1 MPRRNDIAKIIVI
14 GSGPIVIGQSAEFD
28 YSGTQ
33 ACKALKAE
41 GYEVVLVN
49 SNPASIMTDPE
60 VADRT
65 YIEPLTAAYVEE
77 ILRVE
82 TEMMREADSPS
93 SPENKEE
100 KADPPPSAKDDKGK
114 ASSIN
119 SKGIFAV
126 LPTVGGQTALN
137 LAVDLS
143 DSGVLEKYGV
153 ELIGAKL
160 EAIKKAEDRLLF
172 KDAMT
177 KIGLDMPKSA
187 LVRTVSAGLDF
198 AAKIGFPVVIRPSFT
213 LGGSGGGIAYNR
225 EEMTEILTRGLDL
238 SPVSECLIEE
248 SVLGW
253 KEYELEVV
261 RDLKDNVIIVCSIE
275 NFDPMGVHTGDSITV
290 APAQTLT
297 DREYQRMR
305 DAAIACIREIG
316 VETGGSNVQFAV
328 NPMDGR
334 MTVIEMNPRVSR
346 SSALASKATGFP
358 IAKIA
363 ARLAVGYTL
372 DEIQNDITKATPAC
386 FEPTI
391 DYVVVKIPKWQFEKF
406 PGADEGLGPQ
416 MKSVGEVMAIG
427 RTFKE
432 AMMKAV
438 RSLETGKKATADDI
452 EPRRLTQRLV
462 TPHPDRLSYV
472 RYAFERGMTVREVA
486 RMTSMDPW
494 FLHQI
499 KQITDEIKAIATKPI
514 EEVTSAELRI
524 AKRMGI
530 SDERLAAGWGLT
542 GAEGTAEVRALRKKL
557 GVMPV
562 FKLVDTCAAEFES
575 YTPYLYSCYD
585 EEDEAQPT
593 SRKKIMILGSG
604 PNRIGQGIEFDYC
617 CCHAAFALREDGYE
631 TIMVNCNPETVST
644 DYDTS
649 DRLYFE
655 PLTLEDV
662 LAVYEHEAA
671 SGAEIGMIV
680 QFGGQ
685 TPLNLSLPLKKAGV
699 PIIGTSPESIDLAED
714 RKRFGKLIE
723 ELEIPQPQGAIATS
737 VSEATA
743 GANRVGYP
751 VLVRP
756 SYVLGGRAMVIAYD
770 DDEVIRYMSTA
781 IEYSQERPVLIDH
794 FLEDA
799 VECDVDALCDGD
811 DVLIAGIMQHIEE
824 AGIHS
829 GDSSCVLP
837 AVDLSAD
844 VLETIRAYTRK
855 LAKALNVIGLVNIQF
870 AIQRG
875 MVFVIEVNPRA
886 SRTVPYVSKATGIPL
901 AKIASRL
908 MVGQKLKTLLPD
920 QVASGNDLDTG
931 AHFFVKSPVF
941 PWGKFPG
948 VDTVLGPEMKSTG
961 EVMGVSDNFGEAFA
975 KAQIAAGQLLP
986 MQGTIF
992 LSVNDHDKTGL
1003 VELAKSFVNMGFHLV
1018 ATHGT
1023 AAVLE
1028 AAGLQPERVY
1038 KVKEGR
1044 PNVVDLIKSGRIQ
1057 LIVNTPRGQETM
1069 FDEKAIR
1076 RAAVLARIPT
1086 ITTLAAARAAAE
1098 GIAALQ
1104 KGTVSVLALQKL
1116 HAERFVLSA
1125 AG

>member
-1 MPRRNDIAKIIVI
+1 MPRRNDIAKILVI

-41 GYEVVLVN
+41 GYEVVLIN

-65 YIEPLTAAYVEE
+65 YIEPLSVAYLEE
-77 ILRVE
+77 VIRVE
-82 TEMMREADSPS
+82 AEMMAPGS
-93 SPENKEE
+93 
-100 KADPPPSAKDDKGK
+100 
-114 ASSIN
+114 
-119 SKGIFAV
+119 GIFAV

-137 LAVDLS
+137 LAVDLA
-143 DSGVLEKYGV
+143 DSGFLEKHNV

-172 KDAMT
+172 KDAMN
-177 KIGLDMPKSA
+177 KIGLDMPKSQ
-187 LVRTVSAGLDF
+187 LVTTVSAGLEF
-198 AAKIGFPVVIRPSFT
+198 AAKIGFPAVIRPSFT

-225 EEMTEILTRGLDL
+225 EEMTEILSRGLDL
-238 SPVSECLIEE
+238 SPVHECLIEE

-261 RDLKDNVIIVCSIE
+261 RDLNDNVIIICSIE

-297 DREYQRMR
+297 DREYQVMR
-305 DAAIACIREIG
+305 DAAIRVIREIG

-328 NPMDGR
+328 NPVTGR

-406 PGADEGLGPQ
+406 PGADETLGPQ

-462 TPHPDRLSYV
+462 TPHPERLAYI
-472 RYAFERGMTVREVA
+472 RYAFERGMTIREVA
-486 RMTSMDPW
+486 RITTMDPW

-499 KQITDEIKAIATKPI
+499 KQITDEIKAIGGVSI
-514 EEVTSAELRI
+514 DEVTADQLRT

-530 SDERLAAGWGLT
+530 SDERLAAVWGLT
-542 GAEGTAEVRALRKKL
+542 GAEGTAKVRALRKKL

-575 YTPYLYSCYD
+575 FTPYLYSCYD
-585 EEDEAQPT
+585 EEDEAAPT
-593 SRKKIMILGSG
+593 DKKKIIILGSG

-631 TIMVNCNPETVST
+631 TIMINCNPETVST

-662 LAVYEHEAA
+662 LAVYEHEAS

-685 TPLNLSLPLKKAGV
+685 TPLNLSLPLKNAGV
-699 PIIGTSPESIDLAED
+699 PVIGTSPESIDLAED

-723 ELEIPQPQGAIATS
+723 DLKIPQPEGAMATN
-737 VSEATA
+737 VEDAVA

-770 DDEVIRYMSTA
+770 DAEVVNYMTTA

-799 VECDVDALCDGD
+799 TEVDVDALCDGD
-811 DVLIAGIMQHIEE
+811 DVVIAGIMQHIEE

-844 VLETIRAYTRK
+844 VLDTIRDYTRK
-855 LAKALNVIGLVNIQF
+855 LAMSLSVRGLVNIQF

-875 MVFVIEVNPRA
+875 QVYVIEVNPRA
-886 SRTVPYVSKATGIPL
+886 SRTVPYVSKATSIPL
-901 AKIASRL
+901 AKIASRI
-908 MVGQKLKTLLPD
+908 MVGQKLKTLLPA
-920 QVASGNDLDTG
+920 QVASGKDLGTG
-931 AHFFVKSPVF
+931 SHFFVKSPVF

-948 VDTVLGPEMKSTG
+948 VDPVLGPEMRSTG
-961 EVMGVSDNFGEAFA
+961 EVMGVADNFGEAFA
-975 KAQIAAGQLLP
+975 KAQIAAGQVLP
-986 MQGTIF
+986 IKGNVF
-992 LSVNDHDKTGL
+992 LSVNDHDKTGVAAL
-1003 VELAKSFVNMGFHLV
+1003 ARQFVEMGFHLV

-1028 AAGLQPERVY
+1028 QAGLQPERVY

-1044 PNVVDLIKSGRIQ
+1044 PNVVDLIKGERIQ
-1057 LIVNTPRGQETM
+1057 LIINTPRGQDTF

-1076 RAAVLARIPT
+1076 RAAVQGRIPT
-1086 ITTLAAARAAAE
+1086 ITTIAAAQAAAE

-1104 KGTVSVLALQKL
+1104 RGTLNVIALQEL
-1116 HAERFVLSA
+1116 HASRGEVLV
-1125 AG
+1125 

>member
-1 MPRRNDIAKIIVI
+1 LVI

-65 YIEPLTAAYVEE
+65 YIEPLTTAYVEE
-77 ILRVE
+77 ILKVE
-82 TEMMREADSPS
+82 TEMLTASG
-93 SPENKEE
+93 
-100 KADPPPSAKDDKGK
+100 AKGV
-114 ASSIN
+114 
-119 SKGIFAV
+119 FAV

-137 LAVDLS
+137 LAVDLA
-143 DSGVLEKYGV
+143 DSGVLDKYGV

-160 EAIKKAEDRLLF
+160 DAIKKAEDRLLF

-177 KIGLDMPKSA
+177 KIGLDMPQSK
-187 LVRTVSAGLDF
+187 LVNNVSDGLAF
-198 AAKIGFPVVIRPSFT
+198 AAKIGFPAVIRPSFT

-225 EEMTEILTRGLDL
+225 EEMTDILSRGIDL

-261 RDLKDNVIIVCSIE
+261 RDLNDNVIIICSIE

-297 DREYQRMR
+297 DREYQAMR
-305 DAAIACIREIG
+305 NAAIACIREIG

-328 NPMDGR
+328 NPQNGR

-372 DEIQNDITKATPAC
+372 DELQNDITKATPAC

-472 RYAFERGMTVREVA
+472 RYAFERNMTVREVS
-486 RMTSMDPW
+486 RMTGMDPW
-494 FLHQI
+494 FLSQI
-499 KQITDEIKAIATKPI
+499 KQITDEIKAIGLKPMD
-514 EEVTSAELRI
+514 EVTAEDLRI

-530 SDERLAAGWGLT
+530 SDERLAASWGLT
-542 GAEGTAEVRALRKKL
+542 GAEGTQAVRALRKKL
-557 GVMPV
+557 NVQPV
-562 FKLVDTCAAEFES
+562 YKLVDTCAAEFES
-575 YTPYLYSCYD
+575 YTPYLYSSYD
-585 EEDEAQPT
+585 EEDEAPPT
-593 SRKKIMILGSG
+593 NRKKIMILGSG

-662 LAVYEHEAA
+662 LGVYEHEAS

-685 TPLNLSLPLKKAGV
+685 TPLNLSLPLKLAGV

-723 ELEIPQPQGAIATS
+723 QLEIPQPAGVLATS
-737 VSEATA
+737 VDEAVA
-743 GANRVGYP
+743 GANKVGYP

-770 DDEVIRYMSTA
+770 DDAIIKYMGSA

-799 VECDVDALCDGD
+799 TECDVDALCDGT
-811 DVLIAGIMQHIEE
+811 DVVIAGIMQHIEE

-837 AVDLSAD
+837 SVDLTEE
-844 VLETIRAYTRK
+844 VKETIRDYTRK
-855 LAKALNVIGLVNIQF
+855 LARSLDVLGLVNIQF

-875 MVFVIEVNPRA
+875 TVYVIEVNPRA
-886 SRTVPYVSKATGIPL
+886 SRTVPYVSKATGVPL
-901 AKIASRL
+901 AKIASRI
-908 MVGQKLKTLLPD
+908 MVGRKLAELLPD
-920 QVASGNDLDTG
+920 YVGSGARAGKDLDTG
-931 AHFFVKSPVF
+931 SNFFVKSPVF

-961 EVMGVSDNFGEAFA
+961 EVMGVADNFGEAFA
-975 KAQIAAGQLLP
+975 KAQIGAGQNLP
-986 MQGTIF
+986 MSGTIF
-992 LSVNDHDKTGL
+992 LSVNDHDKEG
-1003 VELAKSFVNMGFHLV
+1003 VVSLARSFVEMGFKLV

-1023 AAVLE
+1023 AIVLE
-1028 AAGLQPERVY
+1028 QAGLQPERVY

-1044 PNVVDLIKSGRIQ
+1044 PNVVDYIKGERIQ
-1057 LIVNTPRGQETM
+1057 MIINTPRGQDTF

-1098 GIAALQ
+1098 GIEALQ
-1104 KGTVSVLALQKL
+1104 QGTLSVVALQTL
-1116 HAERFVLSA
+1116 HAERTAVTA
-1125 AG
+1125 